1 MNIVTR
7 ISLTIFLLLMAAV
20 YLPIGLWAIIAP
32 AQDALGLELPSFY
45 EAVGLSVISPIGYSE
60 FAGIY
65 GGINIVIG
73 VMFLIGVF
81 NKQVG
86 LFAIKILVFLVGS
99 IALGRFLLMLLGSQA
114 GLPAEINAFLIFEII
129 VFFIGIIFIKV
140 LKNSDN
146 ITKIKDVHNIKAYK
160 SKSYNSP

>member
-1 MNIVTR
+1 MEILKR
-7 ISLTIFLLLMAAV
+7 ISLIIFLLLMAAI

-73 VMFLIGVF
+73 LMFLIGIF
-81 NKQVG
+81 KEEVG
-86 LFAIKILVFLVGS
+86 LFSIKILVFLVGS

-114 GLPAEINAFLIFEII
+114 GLPAEINTFLIFEII
-129 VFFIGIIFIKV
+129 VFSIGLIFIKV
-140 LKNSDN
+140 LKDTN
-146 ITKIKDVHNIKAYK
+146 
-160 SKSYNSP
+160 

>member
-1 MNIVTR
+1 MNIRTR

-73 VMFLIGVF
+73 VMFLIGIF
-81 NKQVG
+81 NKQIG

-114 GLPAEINAFLIFEII
+114 GLPVEINAFLIFEII

-140 LKNSDN
+140 LKNTDHV
-146 ITKIKDVHNIKAYK
+146 T
-160 SKSYNSP
+160 

>member
-1 MNIVTR
+1 MNTLTR

-86 LFAIKILVFLVGS
+86 LLAIKILVFLVGS

-129 VFFIGIIFIKV
+129 VFLIGIIFIKV
-140 LKNSDN
+140 LKNTDHV
-146 ITKIKDVHNIKAYK
+146 T
-160 SKSYNSP
+160 

>member
-1 MNIVTR
+1 MNIVLR
-7 ISLTIFLLLMAAV
+7 ISLIIFLLIMAAV

-73 VMFLIGVF
+73 LMFLIGIFKRKVA
-81 NKQVG
+81 
-86 LFAIKILVFLVGS
+86 LFSIKVLVFLVGS

-129 VFFIGIIFIKV
+129 VFLVGLFFIQA
-140 LKNSDN
+140 LKNTD
-146 ITKIKDVHNIKAYK
+146 
-160 SKSYNSP
+160 

>member
-1 MNIVTR
+1 MEILKR
-7 ISLTIFLLLMAAV
+7 ISLIIFLLLMAAV

-73 VMFLIGVF
+73 LMFLIGIF
-81 NKQVG
+81 IEKVG
-86 LFAIKILVFLVGS
+86 LFSIKILIFLVGS
-99 IALGRFLLMLLGSQA
+99 IALGRLLLMLLGSQA
-114 GLPAEINAFLIFEII
+114 GLPAEINTFLIFEII
-129 VFFIGIIFIKV
+129 VFSIGLIFIKV
-140 LKNSDN
+140 LKDTN
-146 ITKIKDVHNIKAYK
+146 
-160 SKSYNSP
+160 

>member
-1 MNIVTR
+1 MNILTR
-7 ISLTIFLLLMAAV
+7 ISLIIFLLLMAIV

-73 VMFLIGVF
+73 LMFLIGIF
-81 NKQVG
+81 KKQVG
-86 LFAIKILVFLVGS
+86 LFSIKILVFLVGS

-114 GLPAEINAFLIFEII
+114 GLPVEINIFLVFEII
-129 VFFIGIIFIKV
+129 VFLIGMIFIKV
-140 LKNSDN
+140 LKESN
-146 ITKIKDVHNIKAYK
+146 
-160 SKSYNSP
+160 

>member
-1 MNIVTR
+1 MNIVSR

-81 NKQVG
+81 NKQIG

-114 GLPAEINAFLIFEII
+114 GLPAEINAFLIFEMV
-129 VFFIGIIFIKV
+129 VFSIGIIFIKV
-140 LKNSDN
+140 LKNTDHV
-146 ITKIKDVHNIKAYK
+146 T
-160 SKSYNSP
+160 

>member
-73 VMFLIGVF
+73 VLFLIGIF

-114 GLPAEINAFLIFEII
+114 GLPAEINAFLIFEMV
-129 VFFIGIIFIKV
+129 VFLIGIIFIKV
-140 LKNSDN
+140 LKNTDHV
-146 ITKIKDVHNIKAYK
+146 T
-160 SKSYNSP
+160 

>member
-1 MNIVTR
+1 MNILTR

-73 VMFLIGVF
+73 VMFLIGIF
-81 NKQVG
+81 NKQIG

-129 VFFIGIIFIKV
+129 VFLIGIILIKV
-140 LKNSDN
+140 LKNTDHV
-146 ITKIKDVHNIKAYK
+146 TKI
-160 SKSYNSP
+160 

>member
-20 YLPIGLWAIIAP
+20 YLSIGLWAIIAP

-73 VMFLIGVF
+73 VMFLIGIF

-86 LFAIKILVFLVGS
+86 LFAIKILAFLVGS

-114 GLPAEINAFLIFEII
+114 GLPVEINAFLIFEMV
-129 VFFIGIIFIKV
+129 VFLIGIIFIKV
-140 LKNSDN
+140 LKNTEH
-146 ITKIKDVHNIKAYK
+146 IT
-160 SKSYNSP
+160 

>member
-1 MNIVTR
+1 MEILKR
-7 ISLTIFLLLMAAV
+7 ISLIIFLLLMAAV

-73 VMFLIGVF
+73 LMFLIGIF
-81 NKQVG
+81 KEKVG
-86 LFAIKILVFLVGS
+86 LFSIKILVFLVGS

-114 GLPAEINAFLIFEII
+114 GLPVEINTFLIFEIV
-129 VFFIGIIFIKV
+129 VFIIGMIFIKL
-140 LKNSDN
+140 LKDTN
-146 ITKIKDVHNIKAYK
+146 
-160 SKSYNSP
+160 